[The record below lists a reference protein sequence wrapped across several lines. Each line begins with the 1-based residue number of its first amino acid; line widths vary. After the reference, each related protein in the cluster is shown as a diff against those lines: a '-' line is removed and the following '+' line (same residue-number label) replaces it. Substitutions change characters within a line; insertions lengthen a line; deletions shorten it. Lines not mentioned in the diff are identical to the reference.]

1 MTGTVGFGALVA
13 VVAAAVLLAVF
24 SHRLSEW
31 LRVPAPALFLVG
43 AAVCTTFVPTLGAV
57 PLGVDEELVTVALIF
72 ILFDGGMHIGWR
84 RFRSAAVAVTWLGVV
99 GTIVTAGGLALAAHG
114 LFGFGWESSLL
125 IGAALAPTDPAVVF
139 SVLGRREITGRS
151 GVILEGESGANDPVG
166 IALMIALLGATGS
179 SSTGSAVVDGLVEF
193 ARQLLVGA
201 LVGVAG
207 GWGLARLM
215 RRPLPNEAL
224 YPIRVLAAAGLIFG
238 VTTVLSGSGFLAVLL
253 AGIMVGDVRAPLKSE
268 IERVSSSLAGL
279 AEIVAFTVL
288 GLTVSVPEVLDPG
301 ELWVAVGLAALLIG
315 VVRPVLV
322 GILLLPLR
330 LRWGERGFVLWA
342 GLKGAVPILLGI
354 FIVDAGVAG
363 ADRLYG
369 IVFVVVLISVLVQG
383 GLAPLVARRCRVP
396 MRTLVPKPWTLGI
409 GLRSEPEGLHRY
421 VVAVGSAAEGTTI
434 AALHLDRSAWISL
447 VTREGSLVQ
456 IRGTTRLRAG
466 DEVVA
471 LADADV
477 DLAQIFRAPPA
488 EPHRRDG
495 PHRPPE

>member
-13 VVAAAVLLAVF
+13 VVAGALLLAVF
-24 SHRLSEW
+24 SHRISEW
-31 LRVPAPALFLVG
+31 LRVPAPALFLIG
-43 AAVCTTFVPTLGAV
+43 ATIGATIVPALGSV

-99 GTIVTAGGLALAAHG
+99 GTIVTAGGVALAAHL

-166 IALMIALLGATGS
+166 IALMIALLGAADS
-179 SSTGSAVVDGLVEF
+179 AATGSAVTDGLVEF
-193 ARQLLVGA
+193 ARQIVVGA

-238 VTTVLSGSGFLAVLL
+238 VATVLYGSGFLAVLL
-253 AGIMVGDVRAPLKSE
+253 AGIMVGDIRAPLKRE
-268 IERVSSSLAGL
+268 IGRVSSSLAGL

-288 GLTVSVPEVLDPG
+288 GLTVSVPDMLEPG
-301 ELWVAVGLAALLIG
+301 ELRVALGLAGLLILII
-315 VVRPVLV
+315 RPVLV
-322 GILLLPLR
+322 GILLLPVR

-354 FIVDAGVAG
+354 FIVDAGVDD
-363 ADRLYG
+363 ADRIYG

-383 GLAPLVARRCRVP
+383 SLAPLVARWCRVP
-396 MRTLVPKPWTLGI
+396 MRLVVPKPWTLGI
-409 GLRSEPEGLHRY
+409 GLRSEPEGLHRH
-421 VVAVGSAAEGTTI
+421 VVAVGSPADGTTI
-434 AALHLDRSAWISL
+434 AELHLDRYAWISL
-447 VTREGSLVQ
+447 VTRNGSLVQ
-456 IRGTTRLRAG
+456 IRGNTRLRAG
-466 DEVVA
+466 DEVLA
-471 LADADV
+471 LADSDV
-477 DLAQIFRAPPA
+477 DLTQVFHAPHHEA
-488 EPHRRDG
+488 D
-495 PHRPPE
+495 PP